1 MFRFLPGIA
10 LFQVIESVEDK
21 INSSVVNAIPVFMI
35 KDLRS
40 LYQEML
46 RNLTASEEIIID
58 GNVTRLKEEVLKE
71 VSALCEQRG
80 GKFILLTLDAHVGK
94 ALFDV
99 TQNSY
104 KDDGIV
110 LSRAAKIIHKHMFD
124 KEEIFNGDLSRE
136 KQNDSVPSPML
147 HLISLI
153 LNGGSIRDDYKGNS
167 KKLT

>member
-10 LFQVIESVEDK
+10 LFQVIESAEDK

-35 KDLRS
+35 KDLRG

-46 RNLTASEEIIID
+46 RNLIASEEIIID
-58 GNVTRLKEEVLKE
+58 GNVTRLKGVLKE
-71 VSALCEQRG
+71 VSALCEQRN

-136 KQNDSVPSPML
+136 KQNNSVPSPML

-153 LNGGSIRDDYKGNS
+153 LNSGSIRDDYKGNS

>member
-35 KDLRS
+35 KDLRG

-104 KDDGIV
+104 KDDGLGLQRSYTNICLIKRRYSMETFQEKSKTI
-110 LSRAAKIIHKHMFD
+110 LSHHQCFI
-124 KEEIFNGDLSRE
+124 
-136 KQNDSVPSPML
+136 
-147 HLISLI
+147 
-153 LNGGSIRDDYKGNS
+153 
-167 KKLT
+167 